1 MKGTILGKIVLFEGD
16 ILQNKLQI
24 SKFAV
29 VFTALR
35 SKRVSVLDQNMAQFE
50 LLTSGITLFSF

>member
-1 MKGTILGKIVLFEGD
+1 MKGTILGKIVPFEGD

-24 SKFAV
+24 KFAV

-35 SKRVSVLDQNMAQFE
+35 SKSISVLDQNMAQFE
-50 LLTSGITLFSF
+50 LSRSGITLFSF